1 MKRIDINSK
10 QVNFVGAWDL
20 ENKNLCD
27 EIINL
32 FENNINLQMK
42 GRTSDGNGKG
52 SKSTTDITIKP
63 NDLKDEKFKIFNQ
76 YISELHKCYLDYQN
90 QWPFLKKMLKD
101 VDIPP
106 FNIQKYGPGDHF
118 NTIHSERTS
127 LNTLHRIFAFMTYL
141 NDVDDGGETTFT
153 HYNLKIKPQAGK
165 TLIWPAEWTHAHKGG
180 ILNNGTKYIVTGWMN
195 FPV

>member
-10 QVNFVGAWDL
+10 QVNFVGAWDI

-42 GRTSDGNGKG
+42 GRTSDGNVKG
-52 SKSTTDITIKP
+52 IKSTTDITIKP

-76 YISELHKCYLDYQN
+76 YISELHKCYLDYQD
-90 QWPFLKKMLKD
+90 QWVFLKKMLKA
-101 VDIPP
+101 VDIHT

-118 NTIHSERTS
+118 NTVHSERTS

-153 HYNLKIKPQAGK
+153 NYDLKIKPQVGK
-165 TLIWPAEWTHAHKGG
+165 TLIWPSEWTHAHKGG
-180 ILNNGTKYIVTGWMN
+180 ILNSGTKYIVTGWMN

>member
-42 GRTSDGNGKG
+42 GRTSDGKTKG
-52 SKSTTDITIKP
+52 VKSTTDITIKP

-153 HYNLKIKPQAGK
+153 NYDLKIKPQVGK
-165 TLIWPAEWTHAHKGG
+165 TLIWPSEWTHAHKGG

-195 FPV
+195 FPI